1 VLSGRRQIS
10 PVILTKI
17 TRARFALAR
26 TELFARAK
34 KFMNPIE
41 QKQQSEIVRKH
52 KEFLFPA
59 VATYYQEPLA
69 LVKGEGEYVWDD
81 AGNRYLDC
89 FGGVLTVSVGHAN
102 PKINA
107 AIIEQLNKISHTS
120 ALYANPNQSNLAEK
134 LAEISPGDLKKSFF
148 SSSGTEADDTA
159 IMAAK
164 LATGRHEIVVLR
176 HSYSGRSA
184 TALSSV
190 GHSTWRPLPSQVAG
204 IVHARAPY
212 CYRCPFNL
220 SPTNCGAACAEDVR
234 DVIETTTTG
243 EIAAFMAEPILGVG
257 GFIVPPAG
265 YFERVEEITR
275 KHGGLFIADEV
286 QTGWGRTGDKWFG
299 IEHWKVS
306 PDIITSAKGMGNGV
320 PIGWTIATAAV
331 ANKFPGLTFATFG
344 GNPVSTAAALAVIK
358 LIEGEDLKTNARIVG
373 SYLREKLEELKE
385 KYPIIGDVRGMGLMQ
400 GIELVKDRETKE
412 PAPEA
417 VLKVFEETKRR
428 GVLIG
433 KGGLYGNVIR
443 TGMMLNSTKDNVDEL
458 IAALDKGFVLC

>member
-1 VLSGRRQIS
+1 
-10 PVILTKI
+10 
-17 TRARFALAR
+17 
-26 TELFARAK
+26 
-34 KFMNPIE
+34 MNQAE
-41 QKQQSEIVRKH
+41 QKSTVSEAVRKH

-59 VATYYQEPLA
+59 VATYYREPIA

-81 AGNRYLDC
+81 QGNKYLDA

-107 AIIEQLNKISHTS
+107 AIIEQTNKIQHTS
-120 ALYANPNQSNLAEK
+120 ALYANPNQSDLAEK
-134 LAEISPGDLKKSFF
+134 LAEISPGKLKKSFF
-148 SSSGTEADDTA
+148 TSSGTEADDTA
-159 IMAAK
+159 QMAAK

-184 TALSSV
+184 TALSAA
-190 GHSTWRPLPSQVAG
+190 GHSSWRPLPAQVAG
-204 IVHARAPY
+204 IVHAMAPY
-212 CYRCPFNL
+212 CYRCPFNAT
-220 SPTNCGAACAEDVR
+220 PDNCGMACANDIEDV
-234 DVIETTTTG
+234 IQTTTTG

-265 YFERVEEITR
+265 YFERAYEIAR
-275 KHGGLFIADEV
+275 NHGGLCIADEV

-299 IEHWKVS
+299 IEHWNVE
-306 PDIITSAKGMGNGV
+306 PDLITSAKGMGNGI
-320 PIGWTIATAAV
+320 PIGWTIATPEV
-331 ANKFPGLTFATFG
+331 ADKFPGLTFATFG

-358 LIEGEDLKTNARIVG
+358 FIEDEDLRTNARVVG
-373 SYLREKLEELKE
+373 GYLREKLDELKE

-400 GIELVKDRETKE
+400 GIELVKNRETKE

-417 VLKVFEETKRR
+417 VLKVFEETKRQ

-458 IAALDKGFVLC
+458 VAALDAGFALC

>member
-1 VLSGRRQIS
+1 
-10 PVILTKI
+10 
-17 TRARFALAR
+17 
-26 TELFARAK
+26 
-34 KFMNPIE
+34 MNPTE
-41 QKQQSEIVRKH
+41 QKTTVSEAVRKH

-59 VATYYQEPLA
+59 VATYYQEPVA

-107 AIIEQLNKISHTS
+107 AIIEQVNKIQHTS
-120 ALYANPNQSNLAEK
+120 ALYVNPNQSNLAEK
-134 LAEISPGDLKKSFF
+134 LAEITPGDLKKSFF
-148 SSSGTEADDTA
+148 SNSGTEADDTA
-159 IMAAK
+159 ITAAK

-212 CYRCPFNL
+212 CYRCPFGMT
-220 SPTNCGAACAEDVR
+220 PENCGGACAEDVK
-234 DVIETTTTG
+234 DVIMTTTTG

-257 GFIVPPAG
+257 GFIVPPEG

-275 KHGGLFIADEV
+275 EHGGLFIADEV

-299 IEHWKVS
+299 IEHWDVK
-306 PDIITSAKGMGNGV
+306 PDIITSAKGMANGV
-320 PIGWTIATAAV
+320 PIGWTIATAEV
-331 ANKFPGLTFATFG
+331 ADKFPGLTFATFG

-358 LIEGEDLKTNARIVG
+358 LIEEEDLKTNARVVG
-373 SYLREKLEELKE
+373 NYLREKLEELKE
-385 KYPIIGDVRGMGLMQ
+385 KYQIIGDVRGMGLMQ
-400 GIELVKDRETKE
+400 GIELVKNRETKE

-417 VLKVFEETKRR
+417 VLKVFEETRR
-428 GVLIG
+428 QGVLIG

-443 TGMMLNSTKDNVDEL
+443 TGMMLNSTKDHVDEL
-458 IAALDKGFVLC
+458 IAALDAGFSLC